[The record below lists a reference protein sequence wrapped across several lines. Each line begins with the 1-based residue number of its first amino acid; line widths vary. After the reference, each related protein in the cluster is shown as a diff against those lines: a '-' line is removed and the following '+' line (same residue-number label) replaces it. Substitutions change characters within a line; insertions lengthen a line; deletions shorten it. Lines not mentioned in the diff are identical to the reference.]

1 MKLRT
6 FWHGVLTIVTL
17 IICYGMFYMA
27 RLLIAAAADKM
38 IETWTDERGEESSE
52 SSTEESFPILIDGE
66 TFTSHFE
73 SKEEADEFVEN
84 LKEATYFSSNALGLF
99 AGGALG
105 DIFEP
110 RIVLS
115 IGLVASGVS
124 LIFYG
129 FLPET
134 VHFFSKPYLIV
145 TCALIGFFGG
155 FGWPNIVKIV
165 IAWRPERKSLAFT
178 MMLFALGEYSGRSLL
193 SNHFITFEDYGFE
206 FAFLAVGSVLVA
218 YSFVIYFGIVESV
231 KEMRF
236 YVPQNGHSDEH
247 HKHFNLNLSGY
258 QLYLEISMFS
268 ASLLLIR
275 MVDFELFYY
284 NPQLYQLGTVLAG
297 ITEGALSDFIGSRS
311 PIVGILMTIS
321 LITMIAGYS
330 GKSDASILVTT
341 AVGITIEGAV
351 DLIQGV
357 IASEIGMA
365 ATKSNNINR
374 VGLVTGIIS
383 FFGAV
388 GLAAGRI
395 YGPIVF
401 KHHGFQTT
409 CYIFAACNSLA
420 IIVLVKRILPD
431 VRSFIRSA
439 KRHFERN
446 TASKKEDAQMAEHRF

>member
-1 MKLRT
+1 MESRT
-6 FWHGVLTIVTL
+6 FWHGALTIVTL
-17 IICYGMFYMA
+17 IVCYGMFYMA

-73 SKEEADEFVEN
+73 SKEEAAEFVEN
-84 LKEATYFSSNALGLF
+84 LKEATYFSSIALGLF

-105 DIFEP
+105 DIFES
-110 RIVLS
+110 RIVIS

-145 TCALIGFFGG
+145 TCALVGFFGG

-165 IAWRPERKSLAFT
+165 IGWRPERKSLAFT

-193 SNHFITFEDYGFE
+193 SDHFIHFEDYGFE

-218 YSFVIYFGIVESV
+218 YSFVIYFGIVDSV
-231 KEMRF
+231 KDMSF
-236 YVPQNGHSDEH
+236 YVPQNGHSEEH
-247 HKHFNLNLSGY
+247 HYHFDLNLSGY
-258 QLYLEISMFS
+258 QLYLEISM
-268 ASLLLIR
+268 
-275 MVDFELFYY
+275 
-284 NPQLYQLGTVLAG
+284 
-297 ITEGALSDFIGSRS
+297 DFIGSRS

-357 IASEIGMA
+357 IASEVGMA

-395 YGPIVF
+395 YGPVVF

-409 CYIFAACNSLA
+409 FYIFAACNLLA
-420 IIVLVKRILPD
+420 IIVLVKRIVPD
-431 VRSFIRSA
+431 VRSFVRSV
-439 KRHFERN
+439 KHHFERN
-446 TASKKEDAQMAEHRF
+446 TASKKEDVQMAEDRF

>member
-1 MKLRT
+1 MESRT
-6 FWHGVLTIVTL
+6 FWHGALTIVTL
-17 IICYGMFYMA
+17 IVCYGMFYMA

-73 SKEEADEFVEN
+73 SKEEAAEFVEN
-84 LKEATYFSSNALGLF
+84 LKEATYFSSIALGLF

-105 DIFEP
+105 DIFES
-110 RIVLS
+110 RIVIS

-124 LIFYG
+124 
-129 FLPET
+129 
-134 VHFFSKPYLIV
+134 
-145 TCALIGFFGG
+145 
-155 FGWPNIVKIV
+155 
-165 IAWRPERKSLAFT
+165 
-178 MMLFALGEYSGRSLL
+178 
-193 SNHFITFEDYGFE
+193 

-218 YSFVIYFGIVESV
+218 YSFVIYFGIVDSV
-231 KEMRF
+231 KDMSF
-236 YVPQNGHSDEH
+236 YVPQNGHSEEH
-247 HKHFNLNLSGY
+247 HYHFDLNLSGY

-284 NPQLYQLGTVLAG
+284 NPLLYQLGTVLAG
-297 ITEGALSDFIGSRS
+297 ITEGAISDFIGSRS

-357 IASEIGMA
+357 IASEVGMA

-395 YGPIVF
+395 YGPVVF

-409 CYIFAACNSLA
+409 FYIFAACNLLA
-420 IIVLVKRILPD
+420 IIVLVKRIVPD
-431 VRSFIRSA
+431 VRSFVRSV
-439 KRHFERN
+439 KHHFERN
-446 TASKKEDAQMAEHRF
+446 TASKKEDVQMAEDRF